1 MNVDEKTRNKKFFF
15 VEFPGKTHDAMCA
28 TIIRTCR
35 KIRNLYIY
43 ISIYLYKKSIA
54 LTCYLYRIGTLLNST
69 DYSSK
74 KKSQNVT
81 YQLFPFPIFERE
93 YQ

>member
-15 VEFPGKTHDAMCA
+15 VEFPGKIHDAMCA

-35 KIRNLYIY
+35 KIRNLYHLHAIY
-43 ISIYLYKKSIA
+43 TVLAHCLSRLI
-54 LTCYLYRIGTLLNST
+54 TRV
-69 DYSSK
+69 K